1 MTSNVICLDTNV
13 LSALFTSE
21 AGSDTLAA
29 DLFTRS
35 QTHQLVIHAVVRA
48 ELLAHPQMSPA
59 LLTKNL
65 SVIGVALDEATPT
78 ILWDQ
83 AGLAFRNYAA
93 RRRQSGGQHPRR
105 FLADFLIGAHAQHL
119 EATLYTLDPQ
129 HYRLSFAE
137 LPLLP

>member
-1 MTSNVICLDTNV
+1 MVTSNVICLDTNV

-59 LLTKNL
+59 LLTKG
-65 SVIGVALDEATPT
+65 SV
-78 ILWDQ
+78 
-83 AGLAFRNYAA
+83 
-93 RRRQSGGQHPRR
+93 
-105 FLADFLIGAHAQHL
+105 
-119 EATLYTLDPQ
+119 
-129 HYRLSFAE
+129 RLSFRGTGGGQAA
-137 LPLLP
+137 